1 MLRIDFN
8 LVLTIINLIVLYL
21 ILRKF
26 LFRPV
31 MDIMEKREKMIADGI
46 SHANEEQ
53 DKAHALKK
61 QYEDALNGAKEES
74 TKMIEQAKLD
84 AKQEYNQILNEA
96 NEKADK
102 VMKTARESLNQERE
116 QAFDDMKAQ
125 VAGLAMDAAKVLNE
139 LGISKEAVLEAGNIF
154 EKSQE
159 LKAALVNPV
168 ITKETKHNIIDKV
181 FSEEM
186 RTFLKVVCD
195 HEKMTIAEQIFAAYE
210 ELQNQAAGV
219 KTVYLRYT
227 ALPSEEQKK
236 QMGDFIKKK
245 YGAGD
250 IKWVMAED
258 KALIG
263 GFILQVDGK
272 EYDYSVQG
280 RLNRLERKLTN

>member
-1 MLRIDFN
+1 MTAKN
-8 LVLTIINLIVLYL
+8 
-21 ILRKF
+21 RKEAE
-26 LFRPV
+26 PV
-31 MDIMEKREKMIADGI
+31 
-46 SHANEEQ
+46 
-53 DKAHALKK
+53 
-61 QYEDALNGAKEES
+61 
-74 TKMIEQAKLD
+74 
-84 AKQEYNQILNEA
+84 
-96 NEKADK
+96 
-102 VMKTARESLNQERE
+102 
-116 QAFDDMKAQ
+116 FCQ
-125 VAGLAMDAAKVLNE
+125 VAALRYAKVLNE

-186 RTFLKVVCD
+186 RTFLKVVCRYRKVRLLGEIFD
-195 HEKMTIAEQIFAAYE
+195 AYDMRADEEEQIIRAVLF
-210 ELQNQAAGV
+210 
-219 KTVYLRYT
+219 YT

>member
-1 MLRIDFN
+1 
-8 LVLTIINLIVLYL
+8 
-21 ILRKF
+21 
-26 LFRPV
+26 
-31 MDIMEKREKMIADGI
+31 
-46 SHANEEQ
+46 
-53 DKAHALKK
+53 
-61 QYEDALNGAKEES
+61 
-74 TKMIEQAKLD
+74 MIEQAKLD

-125 VAGLAMDAAKVLNE
+125 VAGLAMDAAKKILLENADNISGVNAYDQFLKEAEPVFCQVAALRYAKVLNE

-280 RLNRLERKLTN
+280 RLNRLQRKLTN

>member
-102 VMKTARESLNQERE
+102 VMKT
-116 QAFDDMKAQ
+116 
-125 VAGLAMDAAKVLNE
+125 V
-139 LGISKEAVLEAGNIF
+139 
-154 EKSQE
+154 
-159 LKAALVNPV
+159 
-168 ITKETKHNIIDKV
+168 
-181 FSEEM
+181 
-186 RTFLKVVCD
+186 
-195 HEKMTIAEQIFAAYE
+195 
-210 ELQNQAAGV
+210 
-219 KTVYLRYT
+219 
-227 ALPSEEQKK
+227 QKK
-236 QMGDFIKKK
+236 
-245 YGAGD
+245 A
-250 IKWVMAED
+250 
-258 KALIG
+258 
-263 GFILQVDGK
+263 
-272 EYDYSVQG
+272 
-280 RLNRLERKLTN
+280 

>member
-1 MLRIDFN
+1 MPMTAKN
-8 LVLTIINLIVLYL
+8 
-21 ILRKF
+21 RKEAE
-26 LFRPV
+26 PV
-31 MDIMEKREKMIADGI
+31 
-46 SHANEEQ
+46 
-53 DKAHALKK
+53 
-61 QYEDALNGAKEES
+61 
-74 TKMIEQAKLD
+74 
-84 AKQEYNQILNEA
+84 
-96 NEKADK
+96 
-102 VMKTARESLNQERE
+102 
-116 QAFDDMKAQ
+116 FCQ
-125 VAGLAMDAAKVLNE
+125 VAALRYAKVLSE
-139 LGISKEAVLEAGNIF
+139 LGISKETVREAGSIF
-154 EKSQE
+154 ETSQE

-181 FSEEM
+181 FPEEM

-195 HEKMTIAEQIFAAYE
+195 HGKMTIAEQIFAAYE

-245 YGAGD
+245 YGARD